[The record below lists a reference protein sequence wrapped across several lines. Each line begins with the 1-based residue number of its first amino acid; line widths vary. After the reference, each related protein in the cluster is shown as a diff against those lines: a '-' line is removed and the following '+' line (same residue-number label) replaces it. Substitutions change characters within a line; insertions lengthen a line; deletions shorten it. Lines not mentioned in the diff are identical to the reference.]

1 MIRFL
6 ILILA
11 IQIIIF
17 GCKPDNNDLNEIID
31 DRFHF
36 SIFKYEVNSII
47 DLFFERYGL
56 KKTEPKK
63 NQIKKLLIGE
73 LYDQEM
79 NYFFDIIFP
88 SPEFNIGSSPKLLVT
103 SPRNKIERKEELLLV
118 PSIDIETIEELE
130 GSIDSDELS
139 SVIINIGGIAAYPS
153 IIAEGKSSRELFLTI
168 SHEWLHQYLIFH
180 PLGRSYFS
188 TKEMKEINETLA
200 NIFSKKLLKSL
211 CEKDFEI
218 KNEMCSVSPLKDENK
233 FDYREFMKK
242 LRINVD
248 QLLFEGKISNAEKLM
263 NESTLILNNNGIKIR
278 KINQAWF
285 AFNGTY
291 GDSPSSISNFNDELN
306 NLIDSYGTLKDAIN
320 DIKNIS
326 SLDEYKDMIK

>member
-1 MIRFL
+1 MTKLLVFILL
-6 ILILA
+6 I
-11 IQIIIF
+11 QTIF
-17 GCKPDNNDLNEIID
+17 ISCLSDNSLDEIID
-31 DRFHF
+31 KKFQF
-36 SIFKYEVNSII
+36 SIFEYEVNSVM

-56 KKTEPKK
+56 RETEPKK
-63 NQIKKLLIGE
+63 NQIRKLFISE

-79 NYFFDIIFP
+79 DYFFDIIFP
-88 SPEFNIGSSPKLLVT
+88 SPEFNVGSSPKLLVT
-103 SPRNKIERKEELLLV
+103 SPRNKIERKEEILLV
-118 PSIDIETIEELE
+118 PSIDIETIEALE
-130 GSIDSDELS
+130 GRAASDELS
-139 SVIINIGGIAAYPS
+139 SVIINIGGLATYPS

-188 TKEMKEINETLA
+188 NKEMKEINETLA

-218 KNEMCSVSPLKDENK
+218 KNEMCSVSPVKDENK

-248 QLLFEGKISNAEKLM
+248 QLLSEGKIKNAEKLM

-278 KINQAWF
+278 K
-285 AFNGTY
+285 
-291 GDSPSSISNFNDELN
+291 
-306 NLIDSYGTLKDAIN
+306 
-320 DIKNIS
+320 
-326 SLDEYKDMIK
+326 

>member
-1 MIRFL
+1 M
-6 ILILA
+6 
-11 IQIIIF
+11 IIF
-17 GCKPDNNDLNEIID
+17 GCKPDNNNLNEIID

-36 SIFKYEVNSII
+36 SIFKYEVNSIL

-56 KKTEPKK
+56 KKIEPKK
-63 NQIKKLLIGE
+63 NEIKKLLIRE

-79 NYFFDIIFP
+79 NYFFNIIFP
-88 SPEFNIGSSPKLLVT
+88 SPEFNVGSSPKLLVT

-118 PSIDIETIEELE
+118 PSLDIETIEALE
-130 GSIDSDELS
+130 GSVASDELS
-139 SVIINIGGIAAYPS
+139 SIIINIGGIAAYPS
-153 IIAEGKSSRELFLTI
+153 IIDEGKSSRDLFLTV
-168 SHEWLHQYLIFH
+168 SHEWIHQYLIFH

-188 TKEMKEINETLA
+188 SKEMKEINETLA

-211 CEKDFEI
+211 CKKDFEI
-218 KNEMCSVSPLKDENK
+218 KNEICSIPIIKNKNK

-242 LRINVD
+242 LRNNVD
-248 QLLFEGKISNAEKLM
+248 ELLSDGKINDAEKLM

-291 GDSPSSISNFNDELN
+291 GDSPSSISNYNNELTD
-306 NLIDSYGTLKDAIN
+306 LIDSYDNLKDAI
-320 DIKNIS
+320 DVIKNIR
-326 SLDEYKDMIK
+326 SLDEYKNMIK

>member
-1 MIRFL
+1 MTKLLVFILL
-6 ILILA
+6 IQTLFISC
-11 IQIIIF
+11 QS
-17 GCKPDNNDLNEIID
+17 DNNLDEIID
-31 DRFHF
+31 KKFQF
-36 SIFKYEVNSII
+36 SIFKYEVNSVM

-56 KKTEPKK
+56 RETEPKK
-63 NQIKKLLIGE
+63 NQIRKLFISE

-79 NYFFDIIFP
+79 DYFFDIIFP
-88 SPEFNIGSSPKLLVT
+88 SPEFNVGSSPKLLVT
-103 SPRNKIERKEELLLV
+103 SPRNKIERKEEILLV

-130 GSIDSDELS
+130 GIASNDELS
-139 SVIINIGGIAAYPS
+139 SVIINIGGLATYPS

-188 TKEMKEINETLA
+188 NKEMKEINETLA

-248 QLLFEGKISNAEKLM
+248 QLLSEGKINNAEKLM

-291 GDSPSSISNFNDELN
+291 GDSPSSTSNFNDELN

>member
-6 ILILA
+6 ILILS

-17 GCKPDNNDLNEIID
+17 GCKPDNNNLNEIID

-36 SIFKYEVNSII
+36 SIFKYEVNSIL

-56 KKTEPKK
+56 KKIEPKK
-63 NQIKKLLIGE
+63 NEIKKLLIRE

-79 NYFFDIIFP
+79 NYFFNIIFP
-88 SPEFNIGSSPKLLVT
+88 SPEFNVGSSPKLLVT

-118 PSIDIETIEELE
+118 PSLDIETIEALE
-130 GSIDSDELS
+130 GSVASDELS
-139 SVIINIGGIAAYPS
+139 SIIINIGGIAAYPS
-153 IIAEGKSSRELFLTI
+153 IIAEGKSSRDLFLTV
-168 SHEWLHQYLIFH
+168 SHEWIHQYLIFH

-188 TKEMKEINETLA
+188 SKEMKEINETLA

-218 KNEMCSVSPLKDENK
+218 KNKICSIPIIKNKNK

-242 LRINVD
+242 LRNNVD
-248 QLLFEGKISNAEKLM
+248 ELISDGKINDAEKLM

-291 GDSPSSISNFNDELN
+291 GDSPSSISNYNNELTD
-306 NLIDSYGTLKDAIN
+306 LIDSYDNLKDAI
-320 DIKNIS
+320 DVIKNIR
-326 SLDEYKDMIK
+326 SLDEYKNMIK

>member
-1 MIRFL
+1 MTKLLVFILL
-6 ILILA
+6 I
-11 IQIIIF
+11 QTIF
-17 GCKPDNNDLNEIID
+17 ISCLSDNSLDEIID
-31 DRFHF
+31 KKFQF
-36 SIFKYEVNSII
+36 SIFEYEVNSVM

-56 KKTEPKK
+56 RETEPKK
-63 NQIKKLLIGE
+63 NQIRKLFISE

-79 NYFFDIIFP
+79 DYFFDIIFP
-88 SPEFNIGSSPKLLVT
+88 SPEFNVGSSPKLLVT
-103 SPRNKIERKEELLLV
+103 SPRNKIERKEEILLV
-118 PSIDIETIEELE
+118 PSIDIETIEALE
-130 GSIDSDELS
+130 GRAASDELS
-139 SVIINIGGIAAYPS
+139 SVIINIGGLATYPS

-188 TKEMKEINETLA
+188 NKEMKEINETLA

-218 KNEMCSVSPLKDENK
+218 KNEMCSVSPVKDENK

-248 QLLFEGKISNAEKLM
+248 QLLSEGKIKNAEKLM

>member
-1 MIRFL
+1 LTKLLVFILL
-6 ILILA
+6 IQTLFISC
-11 IQIIIF
+11 QS
-17 GCKPDNNDLNEIID
+17 DNNLDEIID
-31 DRFHF
+31 KKFQF
-36 SIFKYEVNSII
+36 SIFEYEVNSVM

-56 KKTEPKK
+56 RETEPKK
-63 NQIKKLLIGE
+63 NQIRKLLISE

-79 NYFFDIIFP
+79 DYFFDIIFP
-88 SPEFNIGSSPKLLVT
+88 SPEFNVGSSPKLLVT
-103 SPRNKIERKEELLLV
+103 SPRNKIERKEEILLV

-130 GSIDSDELS
+130 GIASNDELS
-139 SVIINIGGIAAYPS
+139 SVIINIGGLATYPS

-188 TKEMKEINETLA
+188 NTEMKEINETLA

-248 QLLFEGKISNAEKLM
+248 QLLSEGKINNAEKLM

-291 GDSPSSISNFNDELN
+291 GDSPSSTSNFNDELN

-326 SLDEYKDMIK
+326 SLDEYIDMIK

>member
-1 MIRFL
+1 MTKLLVFILL
-6 ILILA
+6 IQTLFISC
-11 IQIIIF
+11 QS
-17 GCKPDNNDLNEIID
+17 DNNLDEIID
-31 DRFHF
+31 KKFQF
-36 SIFKYEVNSII
+36 SIFEYEVNSVM

-56 KKTEPKK
+56 RETEPKK
-63 NQIKKLLIGE
+63 NQIRKLLISE

-79 NYFFDIIFP
+79 DYFFDIIFP
-88 SPEFNIGSSPKLLVT
+88 SPEFNVGSSPKLLVT
-103 SPRNKIERKEELLLV
+103 SPRNKIERKEEILLV

-130 GSIDSDELS
+130 GIASNDELS
-139 SVIINIGGIAAYPS
+139 SVIINIGGLATYPS

-188 TKEMKEINETLA
+188 NTEMKEINETLA

-248 QLLFEGKISNAEKLM
+248 QLLSEGKINNAEKLM

-291 GDSPSSISNFNDELN
+291 GDSPSSTSNFNDELN
-306 NLIDSYGTLKDAIN
+306 NLINSYGTLKDAIN

-326 SLDEYKDMIK
+326 SLDEYIDMIK

>member
-1 MIRFL
+1 LTKLLVFILL
-6 ILILA
+6 IQTLFISC
-11 IQIIIF
+11 QS
-17 GCKPDNNDLNEIID
+17 DNNLDEIID
-31 DRFHF
+31 KKFQF
-36 SIFKYEVNSII
+36 SIFEYEVNSVM

-56 KKTEPKK
+56 RETEPKK
-63 NQIKKLLIGE
+63 NQIRKLLISE

-79 NYFFDIIFP
+79 DYFFDIIFP
-88 SPEFNIGSSPKLLVT
+88 SPEFNVGSSPKLLVT
-103 SPRNKIERKEELLLV
+103 SPRNKIERKEEILLV

-130 GSIDSDELS
+130 GIASNDELS
-139 SVIINIGGIAAYPS
+139 SVIINIGGLATYPS

-188 TKEMKEINETLA
+188 NTEMKEINETLA

-248 QLLFEGKISNAEKLM
+248 QLLSEGKINNAEKLM

-291 GDSPSSISNFNDELN
+291 GDSPSSTSNFNDELN
-306 NLIDSYGTLKDAIN
+306 NLINSYGTLKDAIN

-326 SLDEYKDMIK
+326 SLDEYIDMIK

>member
-1 MIRFL
+1 M
-6 ILILA
+6 
-11 IQIIIF
+11 IIF
-17 GCKPDNNDLNEIID
+17 GCKPDNNNLNEIID

-36 SIFKYEVNSII
+36 SIFKYEVNSIL

-56 KKTEPKK
+56 KKIEPKK
-63 NQIKKLLIGE
+63 NEIKKLLIRE

-79 NYFFDIIFP
+79 NYFFNIIFP
-88 SPEFNIGSSPKLLVT
+88 SPEFNVGSSPKLLVT

-118 PSIDIETIEELE
+118 PSLDIETIEALE
-130 GSIDSDELS
+130 GSVASDELS
-139 SVIINIGGIAAYPS
+139 SIIINIGGIAAYPS
-153 IIAEGKSSRELFLTI
+153 IIAEGKSSRDLFLTV
-168 SHEWLHQYLIFH
+168 SHEWIHQYLIFH

-188 TKEMKEINETLA
+188 SKEMKEINETLA

-211 CEKDFEI
+211 CKKDFEI
-218 KNEMCSVSPLKDENK
+218 KNEICSIPIIKNKNK

-242 LRINVD
+242 LRNNVD
-248 QLLFEGKISNAEKLM
+248 ELLSEGKINDAEKLM

-291 GDSPSSISNFNDELN
+291 GDSPSSISNYNNELTD
-306 NLIDSYGTLKDAIN
+306 LIDSYDNLKDAI
-320 DIKNIS
+320 DVIKNIR
-326 SLDEYKDMIK
+326 SLDEYKNMIK

>member
-1 MIRFL
+1 M
-6 ILILA
+6 
-11 IQIIIF
+11 
-17 GCKPDNNDLNEIID
+17 
-31 DRFHF
+31 
-36 SIFKYEVNSII
+36 
-47 DLFFERYGL
+47 
-56 KKTEPKK
+56 
-63 NQIKKLLIGE
+63 
-73 LYDQEM
+73 
-79 NYFFDIIFP
+79 
-88 SPEFNIGSSPKLLVT
+88 
-103 SPRNKIERKEELLLV
+103 
-118 PSIDIETIEELE
+118 
-130 GSIDSDELS
+130 
-139 SVIINIGGIAAYPS
+139 GIAAYPS

-248 QLLFEGKISNAEKLM
+248 QLLSEGKIHNAEKLM

-291 GDSPSSISNFNDELN
+291 GDSPSSISNFNDELT

>member
-1 MIRFL
+1 M
-6 ILILA
+6 
-11 IQIIIF
+11 
-17 GCKPDNNDLNEIID
+17 D
-31 DRFHF
+31 
-36 SIFKYEVNSII
+36 
-47 DLFFERYGL
+47 
-56 KKTEPKK
+56 
-63 NQIKKLLIGE
+63 
-73 LYDQEM
+73 
-79 NYFFDIIFP
+79 YFFDIIFP

-153 IIAEGKSSRELFLTI
+153 IIAEGKSSRELFLTT

-188 TKEMKEINETLA
+188 SKEMKEINETLA

-218 KNEMCSVSPLKDENK
+218 KNKICSESPLKDENK
-233 FDYREFMKK
+233 FDYREFMKN

-248 QLLFEGKISNAEKLM
+248 QLLSEGKINNAEKLM
-263 NESTLILNNNGIKIR
+263 NESTLILNDNGIKIR

-306 NLIDSYGTLKDAIN
+306 KLIDSYGTLKDAIN

>member
-1 MIRFL
+1 M
-6 ILILA
+6 
-11 IQIIIF
+11 IIF
-17 GCKPDNNDLNEIID
+17 GCKPDNNNLNEIID

-36 SIFKYEVNSII
+36 SIFKYEVNSIL

-56 KKTEPKK
+56 KKIEPKK
-63 NQIKKLLIGE
+63 NEIKKLLIRE

-79 NYFFDIIFP
+79 NYFFNIIFP
-88 SPEFNIGSSPKLLVT
+88 SPEFNVGSSPKLLVT

-118 PSIDIETIEELE
+118 PSLDIETIEALE
-130 GSIDSDELS
+130 GSVASDELS
-139 SVIINIGGIAAYPS
+139 SIIINIGGIAAYPS
-153 IIAEGKSSRELFLTI
+153 IIAEGKSSRDLFLTV
-168 SHEWLHQYLIFH
+168 SHEWIHQYLIFH

-188 TKEMKEINETLA
+188 SKEMKEINETLA

-211 CEKDFEI
+211 CKKDFEI
-218 KNEMCSVSPLKDENK
+218 KNEICSIPIIKNKNK

-242 LRINVD
+242 LRNNVD
-248 QLLFEGKISNAEKLM
+248 ELLSDGKINDAEKLM

-291 GDSPSSISNFNDELN
+291 GDSPSSISNYNNELTD
-306 NLIDSYGTLKDAIN
+306 LIDSYDNLKDAI
-320 DIKNIS
+320 DVIKNIR
-326 SLDEYKDMIK
+326 SLDEYKNMIK

>member
-1 MIRFL
+1 LTKLLVFILL
-6 ILILA
+6 IQTLFISC
-11 IQIIIF
+11 QS
-17 GCKPDNNDLNEIID
+17 DNNLDEIID
-31 DRFHF
+31 KKFQF
-36 SIFKYEVNSII
+36 SIFEYEVNSVM

-56 KKTEPKK
+56 RETEPKK
-63 NQIKKLLIGE
+63 NQIRKLLISE

-79 NYFFDIIFP
+79 DYFFDIIFP
-88 SPEFNIGSSPKLLVT
+88 SPEFNVGSSPKLLVT
-103 SPRNKIERKEELLLV
+103 SPRNKIERKEEILLV

-130 GSIDSDELS
+130 GIASNDELS
-139 SVIINIGGIAAYPS
+139 SVIINIGGLATYPS

-188 TKEMKEINETLA
+188 NTEMKEINETLA

-248 QLLFEGKISNAEKLM
+248 QLLSEGKINNAEKLM

-291 GDSPSSISNFNDELN
+291 GDSPSSTSNFNDELN
-306 NLIDSYGTLKDAIN
+306 NLINSYGTLKDAIN

-326 SLDEYKDMIK
+326 SLDEHIDMIK

>member
-1 MIRFL
+1 MTKLLVFILL
-6 ILILA
+6 I
-11 IQIIIF
+11 QTIF
-17 GCKPDNNDLNEIID
+17 ISCLSDNSLDEIID
-31 DRFHF
+31 KKFQF
-36 SIFKYEVNSII
+36 SIFEYEVNSVM

-56 KKTEPKK
+56 RETEPKK
-63 NQIKKLLIGE
+63 NQIRKLFISE

-79 NYFFDIIFP
+79 DYFFDIIFP
-88 SPEFNIGSSPKLLVT
+88 SPEFNVGSSPKLLVT
-103 SPRNKIERKEELLLV
+103 SPRNKIERKEEILLV
-118 PSIDIETIEELE
+118 PSIDIETIEALE
-130 GSIDSDELS
+130 GRAASDELS
-139 SVIINIGGIAAYPS
+139 SVIINIGGLATYPS
-153 IIAEGKSSRELFLTI
+153 IIAERKSSRELFLTI

-188 TKEMKEINETLA
+188 NKEMKEINETLA

-218 KNEMCSVSPLKDENK
+218 KNEMCSVSPVKDENK

-248 QLLFEGKISNAEKLM
+248 QLLSEGKIKNAEKLM

-291 GDSPSSISNFNDELN
+291 GDSPSSTSNFNDELN

>member
-1 MIRFL
+1 MTKLLVFILL
-6 ILILA
+6 IQTLFISC
-11 IQIIIF
+11 QS
-17 GCKPDNNDLNEIID
+17 DNNLDEIID
-31 DRFHF
+31 KKFQF
-36 SIFKYEVNSII
+36 SIFEYEVNSVI

-56 KKTEPKK
+56 RETEPKK
-63 NQIKKLLIGE
+63 NQIRKLLISE

-79 NYFFDIIFP
+79 DYFFDIIFP
-88 SPEFNIGSSPKLLVT
+88 SPEFNVGSSPKLLVT
-103 SPRNKIERKEELLLV
+103 SPRNKIERKEEILLV

-130 GSIDSDELS
+130 GIASNDELS
-139 SVIINIGGIAAYPS
+139 SVIINIGGLATYPS

-188 TKEMKEINETLA
+188 NTEMKEINETLA

-248 QLLFEGKISNAEKLM
+248 QLLSEGKINNAEKLM

-291 GDSPSSISNFNDELN
+291 GDSPSSTSNFNDELN

-326 SLDEYKDMIK
+326 SLDEYIDMIK

>member
-1 MIRFL
+1 MTKLLVFILL
-6 ILILA
+6 I
-11 IQIIIF
+11 QTIF
-17 GCKPDNNDLNEIID
+17 ISCQSDNSLDEIID
-31 DRFHF
+31 KKFQF
-36 SIFKYEVNSII
+36 SIFEYEVNSVM

-56 KKTEPKK
+56 RETEPKK
-63 NQIKKLLIGE
+63 NQIRKLFISE

-79 NYFFDIIFP
+79 DYFFDIIFP
-88 SPEFNIGSSPKLLVT
+88 SPEFNVGSSPKLLVT
-103 SPRNKIERKEELLLV
+103 SPRNKIERKEEILLV
-118 PSIDIETIEELE
+118 PSIDIETIEALE
-130 GSIDSDELS
+130 GRAASDELS
-139 SVIINIGGIAAYPS
+139 SVIINIGGLATYPS

-188 TKEMKEINETLA
+188 NKEMKEINETLA

-218 KNEMCSVSPLKDENK
+218 KNEMCLVSPLKDENK

-248 QLLFEGKISNAEKLM
+248 QLLSEGKINNAEKLM

-291 GDSPSSISNFNDELN
+291 GDSPSSISNFNDELT

>member
-1 MIRFL
+1 MTKLLVFILL
-6 ILILA
+6 IQTLFISC
-11 IQIIIF
+11 QS
-17 GCKPDNNDLNEIID
+17 DNNLDEIID
-31 DRFHF
+31 KKFQF
-36 SIFKYEVNSII
+36 SIFEYEVNSVM

-56 KKTEPKK
+56 RETEPKK
-63 NQIKKLLIGE
+63 NQIRKLLISE

-79 NYFFDIIFP
+79 DYFFDIIFP
-88 SPEFNIGSSPKLLVT
+88 SPEFNVGSSPKLLVT
-103 SPRNKIERKEELLLV
+103 SPRNKIERKEEILLV

-130 GSIDSDELS
+130 GIASNDELS
-139 SVIINIGGIAAYPS
+139 SVIINIGGLATYPS

-188 TKEMKEINETLA
+188 NTEMKEINETLA

-233 FDYREFMKK
+233 FDYIEFMKK
-242 LRINVD
+242 LRNNVD
-248 QLLFEGKISNAEKLM
+248 QLLSEGKINDAEKLM
-263 NESTLILNNNGIKIR
+263 NESTLILNNNGINIR

-306 NLIDSYGTLKDAIN
+306 DLIDSYESLKDAIN

-326 SLDEYKDMIK
+326 SLDEYKNMIQ

>member
-1 MIRFL
+1 M
-6 ILILA
+6 
-11 IQIIIF
+11 
-17 GCKPDNNDLNEIID
+17 D
-31 DRFHF
+31 
-36 SIFKYEVNSII
+36 
-47 DLFFERYGL
+47 
-56 KKTEPKK
+56 
-63 NQIKKLLIGE
+63 
-73 LYDQEM
+73 
-79 NYFFDIIFP
+79 YFFDIIFP

-118 PSIDIETIEELE
+118 PSIDIETFEELE
-130 GSIDSDELS
+130 GSIDNDELS

-153 IIAEGKSSRELFLTI
+153 IIAEGKSSRELFLAT

-188 TKEMKEINETLA
+188 SKEMKEINETLA

-218 KNEMCSVSPLKDENK
+218 KNKICSEPPLKDENK
-233 FDYREFMKK
+233 FDYREFMRK

-248 QLLFEGKISNAEKLM
+248 QLLSEGKINNAEKLM
-263 NESTLILNNNGIKIR
+263 NESTLILNDNGIKIR
-278 KINQAWF
+278 KIIQAWF

-306 NLIDSYGTLKDAIN
+306 KLIDSYGTLKDAIN